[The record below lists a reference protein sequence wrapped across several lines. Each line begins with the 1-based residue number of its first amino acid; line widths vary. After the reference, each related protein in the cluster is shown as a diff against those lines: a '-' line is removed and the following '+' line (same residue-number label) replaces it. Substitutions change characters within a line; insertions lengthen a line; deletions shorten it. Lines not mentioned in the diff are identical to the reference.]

1 MAHKHD
7 NVVVIW
13 CVLCSQLSETIDH
26 LLICCPFSREI
37 WFKVL
42 QWMGWE
48 DFAPSTH
55 FDSLADWWVFAR
67 KGISKEGRRCF
78 DSLLVL
84 TCWLLWKERNNRIFD
99 RRVQT
104 IDDVLARVADEVS
117 AWSMAGFRQ
126 LFLVS
131 SALDRRAGR
140 DNTAM

>member
-1 MAHKHD
+1 M
-7 NVVVIW
+7 
-13 CVLCSQLSETIDH
+13 
-26 LLICCPFSREI
+26 
-37 WFKVL
+37 
-42 QWMGWE
+42 
-48 DFAPSTH
+48 
-55 FDSLADWWVFAR
+55 FAR
-67 KGISKEGRRCF
+67 KGISKEERRCF

-140 DNTAM
+140 DNTTM